1 MHREEFTV
9 CLCVNTW
16 FSLTL
21 SAAVTVLTSSIYSY
35 LYIYWDQGES
45 LDWSEDLHT
54 HADLFMKASTGFSE
68 RKTGLTVVEME
79 NRLDVQGDSSGCVR
93 RLTRY
98 QDHVM
103 NSHLVQV
110 MQVRDYNNADKRR
123 DDEKVYIRHTVNFV
137 HQVVY

>member
-1 MHREEFTV
+1 
-9 CLCVNTW
+9 
-16 FSLTL
+16 
-21 SAAVTVLTSSIYSY
+21 
-35 LYIYWDQGES
+35 
-45 LDWSEDLHT
+45 
-54 HADLFMKASTGFSE
+54 MKASTGFSE